1 MLFTLELH
9 PLCGAKCFMTPAI
22 HVWCKKFARGRE
34 NVDEEHPGHAASN
47 QQPTSFFHQAFTSL
61 LRDGEMLKA
70 VWKMG

>member
-9 PLCGAKCFMTPAI
+9 PVCGAKCFMTPAI

-47 QQPTSFFHQAFTSL
+47 QQPTSFFSSGIHKFVERWGNA
-61 LRDGEMLKA
+61 
-70 VWKMG
+70 